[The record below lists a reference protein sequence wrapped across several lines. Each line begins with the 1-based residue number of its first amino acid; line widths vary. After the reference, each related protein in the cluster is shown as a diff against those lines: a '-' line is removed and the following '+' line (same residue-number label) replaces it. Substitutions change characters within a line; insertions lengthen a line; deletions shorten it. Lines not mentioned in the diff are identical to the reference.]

1 MPTTRVHRTIP
12 ATPEEIWV
20 TVRDPHHQ
28 PRWWPRVERVEA
40 VAGGHFTQVLKSD
53 RGRSVRADFRMG
65 RTDKPVR
72 VVWEQM
78 VDDTPF
84 EGVLRM
90 AEIEIR
96 LEAAGDGATKVT
108 LEQRAKLRGLSRF
121 GPFLVRKAAR
131 KQLRGALDGLE
142 RLHG

>member
-1 MPTTRVHRTIP
+1 MPRTRVQRTIP

-28 PRWWPRVERVEA
+28 ARWWPRVERVEA

-65 RTDKPVR
+65 RTDKPTL
-72 VVWEQM
+72 VVWEQL

-84 EGVLRM
+84 EKVLQH
-90 AEIEIR
+90 AETEVR
-96 LEAAGDGATKVT
+96 LEAEGAGATKVT
-108 LEQRAKLRGLSRF
+108 LEQRAKLRGLARF
-121 GPFLVRKAAR
+121 GGFLVRKATR
-131 KQLRGALDGLE
+131 KQLREALDGLE